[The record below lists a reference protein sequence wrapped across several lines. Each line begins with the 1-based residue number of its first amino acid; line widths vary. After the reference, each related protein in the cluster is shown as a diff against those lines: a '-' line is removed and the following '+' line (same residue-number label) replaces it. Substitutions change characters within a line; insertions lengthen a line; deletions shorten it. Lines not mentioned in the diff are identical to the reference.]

1 LNSIECV
8 RCLVMGFL
16 LESPG
21 QLADSQV
28 PYLSTRTGALHFQG
42 KSGTG
47 NSLAILGRSRLE
59 PITSPTSNLELIW
72 LTGVARPA
80 NRAARSLRRSLRAR
94 FARRPHG
101 HPQSKRHQPQFK
113 G

>member
-28 PYLSTRTGALHFQG
+28 PYLSTRTGALQ
-42 KSGTG
+42 SG
-47 NSLAILGRSRLE
+47 AILD
-59 PITSPTSNLELIW
+59 
-72 LTGVARPA
+72 RP
-80 NRAARSLRRSLRAR
+80 
-94 FARRPHG
+94 
-101 HPQSKRHQPQFK
+101 
-113 G
+113 